1 MHASAR
7 VVTGIV
13 AVLCGIT
20 AVGAAMPPAS
30 YPVRPIRLVVP
41 FAPGG
46 TNDVL
51 ARIVGDKLGERLGQ
65 PLVTDNRA
73 GAGSV
78 LGTEIVAR
86 ANPDGYTLLLTSAVL
101 AVNPS
106 ILRTLPYDTLRDF
119 SPIGLV
125 GSGPYLMC
133 TPVSAREDSGGIY
146 RLGKVTAGAGQ
157 LRVGRD
163 RQSAS
168 SRGRASKDD
177 CRHRHAARSVQ
188 GRLGSIA
195 GSDRRS
201 CLDVLRFDF
210 DFAAADSKCEVA
222 RDRRYDRA
230 KSAGDTGCAD
240 IHGIRPA

>member
-7 VVTGIV
+7 VVIGIV
-13 AVLCGIT
+13 AVPCGIT
-20 AVGAAMPPAS
+20 AVRAAMPPAS

-106 ILRTLPYDTLRDF
+106 IAAHIAIRYAARLFADRTRWQRSLSD
-119 SPIGLV
+119 
-125 GSGPYLMC
+125 
-133 TPVSAREDSGGIY
+133 
-146 RLGKVTAGAGQ
+146 
-157 LRVGRD
+157 
-163 RQSAS
+163 
-168 SRGRASKDD
+168 GRAP
-177 CRHRHAARSVQ
+177 R
-188 GRLGSIA
+188 
-195 GSDRRS
+195 
-201 CLDVLRFDF
+201 
-210 DFAAADSKCEVA
+210 
-222 RDRRYDRA
+222 
-230 KSAGDTGCAD
+230 
-240 IHGIRPA
+240 